1 MSSLFFILGQLYG
14 YLRLILK
21 SKYKWALLFYAY
33 WIYRVSLMTGAG
45 GGAYAIATQLI
56 PLVGLLYIAT
66 KYKRNLFGYSLWETN
81 AAVRTCI
88 ILYLFGI
95 LSALWAFMPA
105 FAGFMALQNVIM
117 IIVLV
122 SYFSHFKSFKGLEK
136 AFLLFILFTSLM
148 EAIGARIE
156 NPGIFTHKLGAGS
169 TAAMCLTYCIVEYVS
184 MDRKDA
190 NRGKWLKGS
199 AFLSLILVVI
209 STSAGA
215 NAAAVVGIAVGLF
228 FSKKKIFGFLLII
241 LGIGLF
247 LNQDKIDD
255 IILALMP
262 GKTMEDIESSHG
274 RDVVWEAML
283 NTMPGR
289 EWIGWGFACGE
300 RRASGQ
306 VYEGFTITD
315 SHNSYIGMYCSLG
328 IVGCVLMGIQLIV
341 SLFTFIRKNHK
352 VGYLGLF
359 GAFACACTNAYS
371 YGFLSGKGY
380 TITVV
385 FFALI
390 VLSYFYSTVPYGK
403 RN

>member
-1 MSSLFFILGQLYG
+1 MRSLFFILQQLYG
-14 YLRLILK
+14 YIKSVLK
-21 SKYKWALLFYAY
+21 SKYKWALIFYAY

-45 GGAYAIATQLI
+45 GGAYAVATQLI

-66 KYKRNLFGYSLWETN
+66 KYKSNLWGYSLSKTN
-81 AAVRTCI
+81 AAVQTCL
-88 ILYLFGI
+88 ILYMYGV
-95 LSALWAFMPA
+95 LSALWAYMPTL
-105 FAGFMALQNVIM
+105 AGFMAVQNVIM

-122 SYFSHFKSFKGLEK
+122 CFFSQFKTFKGLEK

-169 TAAMCLTYCIVEYVS
+169 TAAMCLTYCIAEYIS
-184 MDRKDA
+184 IDKSDADR
-190 NRGKWLKGS
+190 RKWLKSS
-199 AFLSLILVVI
+199 ALLALILVVT
-209 STSAGA
+209 STSSGA

-228 FSKKKIFGFLLII
+228 FSRKKIYGLLLII

-247 LNQDKIDD
+247 LNLDKIDD

-262 GKTMEDIESSHG
+262 GKNLQQIESGHG
-274 RDVVWEAML
+274 RTYVWEAML

-300 RRASGQ
+300 RRATGQ
-306 VYEGFTITD
+306 VFGSITIVD
-315 SHNSYIGMYCSLG
+315 SHNSYIGMYCGLG
-328 IVGCVLMGIQLIV
+328 IIGCALMGIQLIV
-341 SLFTFIRKNHK
+341 SLFTLLGKKNK
-352 VGYLGLF
+352 VGYIGLLS
-359 GAFACACTNAYS
+359 AFTCACTNAYS

-390 VLSYFYSTVPYGK
+390 VLSYFYSKVPYVK
-403 RN
+403 RK